1 MEEKYLI
8 DLMRHLENIAANQK
22 ALAENQEKLAQAL
35 EQVAEN
41 QATLVLGQKV
51 LMGSLGAT
59 KSPAEQLDETMKD
72 LEKLRT
78 WCQERKSGNC

>member
-8 DLMRHLENIAANQK
+8 DLLRHLENIAANQK
-22 ALAENQEKLAQAL
+22 SLAENQEKLAQAL

-51 LMGSLGAT
+51 LMKSLATT
-59 KSPAEQLDETMKD
+59 KSPAEQLSEIMKD
-72 LEKLRT
+72 LEKL
-78 WCQERKSGNC
+78 KS